1 MTSRTGYGRPVLVA
15 SAAGRDPAVRAE
27 YRQKLPIEHGVIR
40 AGFIHPET
48 YRPYPPGAHVVLDV
62 GTGDR
67 MHAYDARQLGQA
79 LAHCASITVT
89 GTTENNWAGVDEFGL
104 VHGLT
109 SIADVI
115 RQAACAAAPTRKDS
129 NE

>member
-1 MTSRTGYGRPVLVA
+1 M
-15 SAAGRDPAVRAE
+15 RAE
-27 YRQKLPIEHGVIR
+27 YRHKLPVEHGLIR
-40 AGFIHPET
+40 TGFIHPET

-62 GTGDR
+62 ASGDC

-89 GTTENNWAGVDEFGL
+89 GTTENSWTGTDEFGL
-104 VHGLT
+104 IHGLT

-115 RQAACAAAPTRKDS
+115 SQAACAAAPNRKDS